1 MKKLMWGVVLVAVS
15 SAAFAGGLGKAVV
28 GGVVGGAVAG
38 VVVNSMSNKQSP
50 ANTIQTSDTLLTSE
64 HHTITCVTETGYD
77 CDAFYARNGTR
88 NLTPAQFA
96 GKAGYKAL
104 WKVLTLITADKVF
117 LVLKV
122 SK

>member
-1 MKKLMWGVVLVAVS
+1 MKKLMCGALLAVVS
-15 SAAFAGGLGKAVV
+15 STSFAGGLGKAVV

-50 ANTIQTSDTLLTSE
+50 ANTVQTSNTLLTSE
-64 HHTITCVTETGYD
+64 HHTITCVTYTGYD
-77 CDAFYARNGTR
+77 CAKEYTYTSK

-96 GKAGYKAL
+96 GTAGYTAL
-104 WKVLTLITADKVF
+104 WKVSTLITADKVF